1 MSGAFLTAFLGG
13 EVIHSTECGYF
24 YFEFKEKSIMSL
36 FYTMMYNII
45 I

>member
-1 MSGAFLTAFLGG
+1 MSGAFLTAFPGG
-13 EVIHSTECGYF
+13 AHSTECGYF
-24 YFEFKEKSIMSL
+24 YFEFKEKSNMTL